1 MGLVTLLGS
10 QDLVEALLQDFLDEL
25 LLWLLLELLE
35 LLDVRLPLE
44 LLLVLLL
51 EEVELVVELAR
62 VENLVVSSLGRTFD
76 VLTAAMT
83 RSVVGGHSLV
93 RRVGGRLQ

>member
-1 MGLVTLLGS
+1 M
-10 QDLVEALLQDFLDEL
+10 QDFWDE

-62 VENLVVSSLGRTFD
+62 VENLVESALGRTFD

-83 RSVVGGHSLV
+83 RPVVGGHSFALV
-93 RRVGGRLQ
+93 RWVGGRLQ